1 MAGVAAW
8 RAIGFW
14 ITAPL
19 TPPNAGSALLARIIH
34 ERAVNDPGLPEGMA
48 KFPRDPMMY
57 RGWLYTALCRNS
69 RPSSYP
75 FREPK
80 HKASL

>member
-1 MAGVAAW
+1 
-8 RAIGFW
+8 
-14 ITAPL
+14 
-19 TPPNAGSALLARIIH
+19 
-34 ERAVNDPGLPEGMA
+34 
-48 KFPRDPMMY
+48 MMH

-80 HKASL
+80 HKAFHLARIIREPFSRIMRASEAIGTCTRSYSTSEIICNIIVDIVARNVTLPW